1 MQILIT
7 HGTWART
14 RVLRLNRLQLAAAF
28 AALVAGLMIV
38 CAGLYHVVFVKALRD
53 GWPVAN
59 RIMAAVATDDSEAR
73 DRFMRENLDA
83 MARRVGEMQA
93 KLVRLQAMSERVSGL
108 AGMKFDDFTKP
119 GKLASDAATTR
130 AAGAAAGGP
139 FVAAPSSTK
148 APLSFDALSDWVGVL
163 DEQADLHADLFTLM
177 ESRLLEDRL
186 QLLMVP
192 STAPVAGVVGSG
204 FGFRSDPFSGRAAL
218 HTGLDF
224 PVNSGT
230 PIVAA
235 AGGVVLWSGRHPQYG
250 NMVELDHGKGLVTR
264 YAHAS
269 KLLVASGDFV
279 KRGETIAKVG
289 STGRSTGPHLHF
301 EVLVNG
307 TPRDPTRFLAGKA
320 VHSSL
325 AKLGKNGN
333 AQPVPR

>member
-7 HGTWART
+7 HGTLART

-53 GWPVAN
+53 GWPVAS
-59 RIMAAVATDDSEAR
+59 RIMGAVAADDSEAR

-108 AGMKFDDFTKP
+108 AGMKLDDFTKP
-119 GKLASDAATTR
+119 GKLASDAATSR
-130 AAGAAAGGP
+130 AAGGP

-148 APLSFDALSDWVGVL
+148 APLSFDALGDWVGVL

-192 STAPVAGVVGSG
+192 STAPVTGVVGSG
-204 FGFRSDPFSGRAAL
+204 FGVRSDPFSGRAAL

-230 PIVAA
+230 PIAA
-235 AGGVVLWSGRHPQYG
+235 AASGVVLWSGRHSQYG

-307 TPRDPTRFLAGKA
+307 SPQDPTRFLAGKA
-320 VHSSL
+320 AHSSV
-325 AKLGKNGN
+325 AKLGQNGR
-333 AQPVPR
+333 ARSVLH

>member
-7 HGTWART
+7 HGTLART

-28 AALVAGLMIV
+28 AALVASLMIV

-53 GWPVAN
+53 GWPVATD
-59 RIMAAVATDDSEAR
+59 IIGAVAIDDAEAR

-108 AGMKFDDFTKP
+108 AGMKFDDVTKQ
-119 GKLASDAATTR
+119 GKLASG
-130 AAGAAAGGP
+130 AAGSRTGGAAGGP
-139 FVAAPSSTK
+139 FVAAAPSE
-148 APLSFDALSDWVGVL
+148 APLSFDALNDWVGVL

-177 ESRLLEDRL
+177 ESRLLEERL
-186 QLLMVP
+186 RLLMVP

-204 FGFRSDPFSGRAAL
+204 FGLRSDPFSGRAAL

-224 PVNSGT
+224 PANTGT
-230 PIVAA
+230 PIIAA

-279 KRGETIAKVG
+279 RRGETIAKVG

-301 EVLVNG
+301 EVLVG
-307 TPRDPTRFLAGKA
+307 GRHQDPTRFLAGKA
-320 VHSSL
+320 APATVARL
-325 AKLGKNGN
+325 ARDG
-333 AQPVPR
+333 APHPARH

>member
-7 HGTWART
+7 HGSLART
-14 RVLRLNRLQLAAAF
+14 RVLRLNRVQLAASF
-28 AALVAGLMIV
+28 GALVVLLMLLS
-38 CAGLYHVVFVKALRD
+38 AAAYHLVVVKALRD
-53 GWPVAN
+53 GWPVAS
-59 RIMAAVATDDSEAR
+59 RFVKVVAHDEAAAR
-73 DRFMRENLDA
+73 ERFMRENLDA

-108 AGMKFDDFTKP
+108 AGLKFEDLVKTGKP
-119 GKLASDAATTR
+119 
-130 AAGAAAGGP
+130 AAGAPVTRAGDAAGGP
-139 FVAAPSSTK
+139 FVAASLSKP
-148 APLSFDALSDWVGVL
+148 PVSFDALNDWVGVL

-204 FGFRSDPFSGRAAL
+204 FGIRSDPFSGRAAL

-224 PVNSGT
+224 PAHAGT

-235 AGGVVLWSGRHPQYG
+235 AGGVVLWSGHHPQYG

-269 KLLVASGDFV
+269 KLLVATGDFI
-279 KRGETIAKVG
+279 KRGQTIAKVG

-307 TPRDPTRFLAGKA
+307 SPQDPRRFLAGKA
-320 VHSSL
+320 GRATL
-325 AKLGKNGN
+325 ARLHADAGTHP
-333 AQPVPR
+333 APH